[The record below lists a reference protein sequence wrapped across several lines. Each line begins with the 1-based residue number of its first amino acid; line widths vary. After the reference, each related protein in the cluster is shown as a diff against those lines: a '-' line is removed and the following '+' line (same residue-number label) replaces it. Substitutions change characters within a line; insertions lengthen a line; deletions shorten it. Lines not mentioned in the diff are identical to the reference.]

1 MISSIE
7 PPIRSRPARGGWIEI
22 GLDRDIPPYP
32 VSRPARGGWIEM
44 LCIRVH
50 AVLHGSRPARG
61 GWIEIR
67 YCRTLCFC
75 RRGPAPQG
83 AGGLKFCF
91 LLRLVLGC
99 CPAPQGAGGLKCT
112 MATVY
117 KAKVRPAPQGAGS
130 LSFGRFFPAMYGT
143 EYRRRH
149 IMRFGPRQGSAAV
162 RSLTSCCARRPRSSS

>member
-1 MISSIE
+1 MGRKKAE
-7 PPIRSRPARGGWIEI
+7 LRRSRPARGGWIEI
-22 GLDRDIPPYP
+22 REHPGR
-32 VSRPARGGWIEM
+32 STAAR
-44 LCIRVH
+44 
-50 AVLHGSRPARG
+50 SRPARG
-61 GWIEIR
+61 GWIEISHM
-67 YCRTLCFC
+67 RTRKALYLSRPARGGWIEIS
-75 RRGPAPQG
+75 RRVCYADHKNSPAPQG
-83 AGGLKFCF
+83 AGGLKSAAGTGAAE
-91 LLRLVLGC
+91 RKG
-99 CPAPQGAGGLKCT
+99 PAPQGAGGLKCT